1 MSEFCFLNLGVLN
14 ENFTNFISTHYL
26 LFLQN
31 TIQKLP

>member
-14 ENFTNFISTHYL
+14 GSFTNFIATHYL

-31 TIQKLP
+31 TIGKLP